1 MLYMA
6 GHYAGSMDE
15 GLLDN
20 ANCGGENV
28 HRGAVLGALWGAHNG
43 SEAASS
49 RFAAQLHD
57 KEALAVEIDA
67 FVDAVLGSPGGGD
80 GDRGANL

>member
-43 SEAASS
+43 AEAVRSP
-49 RFAAQLHD
+49 FVAQLHD
-57 KEALAVEIDA
+57 KEALAAEIEA
-67 FVDAVLGSPGGGD
+67 FVDAVVGKDSGSE
-80 GDRGANL
+80 AKM